1 MIRNRARSRS
11 AAILVSSLAVAAGG
25 LAAGGCGGDNEG
37 PVEEA
42 GKAIDTAAGEATQA
56 IKKGAH
62 EVDKNV
68 DVDVQTGDEANGDQG
83 GQGKGSDDKGGK
95 RGSSSSR

>member
-1 MIRNRARSRS
+1 MRNRARSRR

-25 LAAGGCGGDNEG
+25 LAVGGCGDDNEG

-42 GKAIDTAAGEATQA
+42 GKAIDTGAKEATQA

-68 DVDVQTGDEANGDQG
+68 DVDVDTGHDAGKDGKQG
-83 GQGKGSDDKGGK
+83 SGKKGAGK
-95 RGSSSSR
+95 K